1 MATTYIDDPFAAP
14 ENVSYIDDPFASDE
28 EVGYVA
34 PYSKPYVAE
43 RGTLMDIF
51 HDLYVG
57 TSHSLQLFGEGF
69 GFESMEDLGA
79 RMEQTDFF
87 KPDVTQYIGE
97 TSRIK
102 RVISGIAQMAPT
114 TLAIGGATAA
124 GGLLGG
130 PVGAG
135 AAFGTMMGGVGKG
148 TYDQSLEEYWQQ
160 RPDGN
165 EFEAHQYGIIN
176 AISEVGTEAI
186 GWLVPFGLGKMA
198 SKRVSKNVLNALIDS
213 GRLTANQA
221 LGAVVKNAGAKNVV
235 GTLFGGAVADGASEV
250 VNELIQGANREAAG
264 LQEQPVDL
272 IDLFLIGSAPGGIIA
287 GGTMAMDAAARSKV
301 TNGLQQ
307 GLASEDPVRREA
319 TKNLIGRALGNIDPE
334 LEVSFKNSIDVSA
347 GPVDLNTIIRR
358 DPEREGAARII
369 EKPEEVLKEAGI
381 PTSPEEKPFV
391 SNLRTE
397 RRQVEVAEDPAI
409 AKTRQENERR
419 AAQLAAERGV
429 QEKAERGA
437 RSLEQLRAEQRER
450 QERLRASE
458 EAKRA
463 EQEAVATGATKVV
476 KRTEAEPVV
485 PREEI
490 SELELERQY
499 AIEQGMAE
507 VEPDSNQ
514 VMRLRDDLQVSEETA
529 QAIAKDP
536 AAAAAIE
543 ETVAEIKR
551 DREIL
556 KQPDLTL
563 KERRSVKQAISEN
576 EKMVEEEIND
586 VRKAFGITE
595 EGAAEN
601 VPGSPD
607 VATRESKEGA
617 ETPVEATRSPVAT
630 REAEDKAT
638 PVAPLNEQAEGLL
651 RIEEGTTTK
660 GKKFKVVDPRSG
672 EEYRA
677 GSMRDVRN
685 AIASAKE
692 GRPIELAKWDKGTGG
707 HAARIAK
714 EEQVVQTES
723 GREAATAFNEQ
734 YLVQDQKGVRYVD
747 EGGNTLGLR
756 NVATEDTVG
765 YIAQAVQQLS
775 AEGATLSPETVK
787 KKAQSLADRDRNKTD
802 TNKASRAGI
811 KGGTV
816 SLDVFEG
823 NVPTELVS
831 ETPEDALI
839 AKEEPIEEVSVEGTE
854 VPTEEPMAT
863 ETPVA
868 APRVLRRR
876 ERRVRSEEEM
886 RSVALANLGYT
897 EESLKQMGSWEREDA
912 ESAIKREIEGSQ
924 ALEEGN
930 AIGRASNLI
939 DTFGSI
945 QSAIV
950 QLRTRMD
957 KGQQLDPVDLE
968 ALDVLEARRAKG
980 EALVQEF
987 PYENAFELLQ
997 RASISPLDKNVK
1009 QLAKFL
1015 MENEGIRKYLQ
1026 TVKVVGTWEGPS
1038 RYALGRVFINV
1049 TRSTTGTY
1057 VHEAMHSI
1065 TNAIND
1071 GTITGP
1077 AADSFRAEAKGLL
1090 EKARAYALEK
1100 GYLTSEEMAYLKG
1113 AKTSSGFKEKKDW
1126 GNTSIAYGLLNEHE
1140 FFSQLFDKPDFRAF
1154 LQEIPV
1160 EKRTLLSRAYEALG
1174 TFFGWKK
1181 DTMNAFEKAMSMLHD
1196 AGTITYQWSA
1206 VRKAMQE
1213 PKTRSY
1219 YESLEASEKVPN
1231 TDEVVLARVKRL
1243 GKERSLTH
1251 KLKEQGTNIQKL
1263 AEYLARPVSDM
1274 VKARSTK
1281 LHASMMQ
1288 MESRIMMKQREYT
1301 SKAKGFLNWYASL
1314 SDSQKSNV
1322 DIVLANSNLKENKE
1336 AIQRVIP
1343 KEHWK
1348 NVEEILND
1356 LHERAVN
1363 VGLLVG
1369 DQREYYFP
1377 RRIHDVLAYMDSL
1390 MKDQETKGML
1400 GYAFMQEA
1408 KRLGVAELTDAQKAQ
1423 VVTDQFQSGYFRQL
1437 PRPGATKE
1445 RTVPFVNKDNEQ
1457 FYSNA
1462 SDTLSAH
1469 IFEMNEKIAQR
1480 EWIGG
1485 STRKKDL
1492 AELLRTGKK
1501 IEAMKEG
1508 PERDAAIAEWQ
1519 AKADKLE
1526 DLEGDL
1532 DSRLGALVAQ
1542 EMADKSAVEQKELV
1556 DIISARLRQRGAHGI
1571 TDAIRNVSYI
1581 TTMGNFLSAITQLG
1595 DIPILFYRYGFNK
1608 ESLSSIG
1615 TAFKN
1620 VYRLARGEITKAD
1633 IEDTSFVGAADF
1645 TNALREFSRGKTTA
1659 RVLDAVFKYSGLRYT
1674 DLIGKEAFMQAA
1686 SKKIKRD
1693 KQYFLD
1699 KYEVM
1704 FGADTERVHKEFL
1717 DGKRTNDTM
1726 TVLIAELSDFQPVS
1740 LSQQSQAYLQGGNMR
1755 LFYILKTFTLRATSA
1770 ALREGVEEAK
1780 KGNYMMAAL
1789 KPAAVLGLY
1798 AAAGAGTDE
1807 LKDLLRGKTS
1817 SISDNV
1823 VDNLLQMAFLSRYT
1837 IEKGIQSDGL
1847 MKTFVNN
1854 LMPPMRYADSFISD
1868 IYAIASE
1875 DKELKWKSLQSVPMI
1890 GTIAWGRSPAG
1901 QSTYASQEK
1910 QRIMDLI
1917 KENKEKR
1924 RGAYS
1929 GGISDLIQEY
1939 NRGVSRDEKIT
1950 NDAVQRAYK
1959 G

>member
-1 MATTYIDDPFAAP
+1 MATYIDDPFAPIGEEQGAI
-14 ENVSYIDDPFASDE
+14 YIDDPFTPMES
-28 EVGYVA
+28 
-34 PYSKPYVAE
+34 PYSRPYAAE
-43 RGTLMDIF
+43 RGSIMDIF

-57 TSHSLQLFGEGF
+57 TSQSLKLFGEGF
-69 GFESMEDLGA
+69 GFESMEDLGS

-87 KPDVTQYIGE
+87 KPDITQYIGE

-165 EFEAHQYGIIN
+165 QFEAHQYGIIN
-176 AISEVGTEAI
+176 SISEVGTEAI

-198 SKRVSKNVLNALIDS
+198 AKSVSKNVLGALIDS

-250 VNELIQGANREAAG
+250 VNELIQSANRETAG
-264 LQEQPVDL
+264 LEEQPVDL
-272 IDLFLIGSAPGGIIA
+272 IDLFLIGSAPGGVIA
-287 GGTMAMDAAARSKV
+287 GGTMAMDAAARAKV
-301 TNGLQQ
+301 TNGLRQ
-307 GLASEDPVRREA
+307 GLASEDVNRREA

-334 LEVSFKNSIDVSA
+334 LGNSFLSSVDVTE
-347 GPVDLNTIIRR
+347 GPLDLNTIIRR
-358 DPEREGAARII
+358 APEQTEATKII
-369 EKPEEVLKEAGI
+369 EKPEEVLREAGI

-397 RRQVEVAEDPAI
+397 KREVATEEDPAI
-409 AKTRQENERR
+409 TKARTVNEQR
-419 AAQLAAERGV
+419 AAQLAAEREV

-437 RSLEQLRAEQRER
+437 RTIEQLRAEQRER
-450 QERLRASE
+450 QERLRAAE

-463 EQEAVATGATKVV
+463 EQEAVATGTAKIVEP
-476 KRTEAEPVV
+476 TEAAPVV

-490 SELELERQY
+490 TQLELERQY

-514 VMRLRDDLQVSEETA
+514 VRQLKEDLRVDDETA

-543 ETVAEIKR
+543 ETVAEIKA
-551 DREIL
+551 DKEIL

-563 KERRSVKQAISEN
+563 KERRSIKKAIAEN
-576 EKMVEEEIND
+576 EQMVEEEIND

-595 EGAAEN
+595 EGVAKDATGSQGVATGAAE
-601 VPGSPD
+601 
-607 VATRESKEGA
+607 
-617 ETPVEATRSPVAT
+617 ETTAAVEAPRSPT
-630 REAEDKAT
+630 TTQEEGPIAT
-638 PVAPLNEQAEGLL
+638 PSAPLNEQAEGVL
-651 RIEEGTTTK
+651 RVEDGTSTK
-660 GKKFKVVDPRSG
+660 GKKFKVVDPVTG
-672 EEYRA
+672 KEYRA
-677 GSMRDVRN
+677 GSMRAVKA

-692 GRPIELAKWDKGTGG
+692 GKPIELEEWDKGTGG

-714 EEQVVQTES
+714 EEQVVQTEE
-723 GREAATAFNEQ
+723 GRQEAESFNEK
-734 YLVQDQKGVRYVD
+734 YLVQDEKGIKYVD
-747 EGGNTLGLR
+747 DKGKALSLR
-756 NVATEDTVG
+756 NVGTDDATG

-775 AEGATLSPETVK
+775 AEGSTVSLETVK
-787 KKAQSLADRDRNKTD
+787 KKAQSLADRDRNKED

-811 KGGTV
+811 KGGIV

-823 NVPTELVS
+823 NAPVETQVG
-831 ETPEDALI
+831 TPEEALMRQ
-839 AKEEPIEEVSVEGTE
+839 EEPIEGAEVETTE
-854 VPTEEPMAT
+854 AAEVATEEVIEGPTAS
-863 ETPVA
+863 
-868 APRVLRRR
+868 RVIRRK
-876 ERRVRSEEEM
+876 ERVVRSEEEL
-886 RSVALANLGYT
+886 RSTALANLGYT
-897 EESLKQMGSWEREDA
+897 EEKLNEMGTWEREEA
-912 ESAIKREIEGSQ
+912 ESAIREEIEGRQ
-924 ALEEGN
+924 ALDEGD
-930 AIGRASNLI
+930 ALGRASQLVR
-939 DTFGSI
+939 TYGGI
-945 QSAIV
+945 QRAIV

-957 KGQQLDPVDLE
+957 AGQQLEPTDLE
-968 ALDVLEARRAKG
+968 ALDVLEERRAKG
-980 EALVQEF
+980 EALAQDF
-987 PYENAFELLQ
+987 QYESAFELLQ
-997 RASISPLDKNVK
+997 KASTSPLDKNVK
-1009 QLAKFL
+1009 QLAKYL

-1026 TVKVVGTWEGPS
+1026 TVKVVGTWEGAS

-1057 VHEAMHSI
+1057 VHESMHAV

-1077 AADSFRAEAKGLL
+1077 EADAFREKARGLL

-1100 GYLTSEEMAYLKG
+1100 GYLTQEEMAYLRG
-1113 AKTSSGFKEKKDW
+1113 TKTSSGFKEKSDW

-1140 FFSQLFDKPDFRAF
+1140 FFSQLFDKPAFRNF

-1174 TFFGWKK
+1174 SFFGWKK
-1181 DTMNAFEKAMSMLHD
+1181 DSMSAFEKAMEMLHD
-1196 AGTITYQWSA
+1196 AGNITYQWAS
-1206 VRKAMQE
+1206 VREAMQG

-1219 YESLEASEKVPN
+1219 YESLEAQDKVPN
-1231 TDEVVLARVKRL
+1231 MDEVVLARVKRM
-1243 GKERSLTH
+1243 GKEKSFTH

-1274 VKARSTK
+1274 VKARSNK

-1288 MESRIMMKQREYT
+1288 MEARIMMKQREYT

-1314 SDSQKSNV
+1314 SDSQKGNV
-1322 DIVLANSNLKENKE
+1322 DIILANSNLSENKE
-1336 AIQRVIP
+1336 AIQKVIP

-1356 LHERAVN
+1356 LHERAIN
-1363 VGLLVG
+1363 VGLLVK
-1369 DQREYYFP
+1369 DQKEYYFP

-1390 MKDQETKGML
+1390 MKDEETKGML

-1408 KRLGVAELTDAQKAQ
+1408 KRLGVAELTDEQKAQ

-1437 PRPGATKE
+1437 PRPGATKK

-1492 AELLRTGKK
+1492 ADLLKSGKK
-1501 IEAMKEG
+1501 IEAMKDGAEK
-1508 PERDAAIAEWQ
+1508 DAAIAEWQ
-1519 AKADKLE
+1519 VKADKLE
-1526 DLEGDL
+1526 NLEKDL

-1542 EMADKSAVEQKELV
+1542 EMADKGAVEQKELV
-1556 DIISARLRQRGAHGI
+1556 DIISARLRQRGAHGV

-1608 ESLSSIG
+1608 DSLDSVG

-1620 VYRLARGEITKAD
+1620 VYKLARGEITKAD
-1633 IEDTSFVGAADF
+1633 IEDNSFVGAADF
-1645 TNALREFSRGKTTA
+1645 TNALREFSQGKTSA

-1704 FGADTERVHKEFL
+1704 FGAETERVHKEFL
-1717 DGKRTNDTM
+1717 DGKRTTDTM

-1770 ALREGVEEAK
+1770 ALREGVEAAK
-1780 KGNYMMAAL
+1780 KGNYMEAAL
-1789 KPAAVLGLY
+1789 RPAAVLGLY
-1798 AAAGAGTDE
+1798 AFAGAGTDE

-1837 IEKGIQSDGL
+1837 VEKGIQSDSL

-1854 LMPPMRYADSFISD
+1854 LMPPIRYADSFIAD

-1875 DKELKWKSLQSVPMI
+1875 DKELKWRSLQSIPMI

-1910 QRIMDLI
+1910 SRIMELI

-1924 RGAYS
+1924 KGAYS
-1929 GGISDLIQEY
+1929 GGISDLIRDY
-1939 NRGVSRDEKIT
+1939 NKNVSRDEKIT

-1959 G
+1959 A